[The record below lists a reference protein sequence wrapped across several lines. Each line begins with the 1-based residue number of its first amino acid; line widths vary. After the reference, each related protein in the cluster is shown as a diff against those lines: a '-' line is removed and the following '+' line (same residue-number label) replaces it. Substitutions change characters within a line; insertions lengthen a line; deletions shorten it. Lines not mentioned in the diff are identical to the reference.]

1 LVAILV
7 DKKSDIEAFKNYSGK
22 EGGEPTPSKGATEQA
37 TTAPA
42 QETKVEE
49 KPQQKVE
56 GKKGESNDRVIAS
69 PLAKKTAR
77 ENGVDLHAVTGT
89 GPHGRIIQADVLEAK
104 SKAQATPQV
113 QVSKPAV
120 TQAPTTPV
128 TPSTPSAQ
136 YEDIELSNVRKVIA
150 DRLLFSKTN
159 IPHFYVNVECNVDK
173 LMEIR
178 AELNKYSPVKIS
190 VNDIVIKAASL
201 ACMKVPETNSSWQ
214 GSFIRKYKN
223 VDMSVAV
230 QTENGLIT
238 PIIPQSNLKGLADIS
253 KEMTELRDK
262 AKQNKLKPHEF
273 MGGTFTISNMGMM
286 NITSFSAIIN
296 PPQSCILAV
305 GKSEKRVVFDENA
318 KNKEQPYK

>member
-1 LVAILV
+1 MVAILAE
-7 DKKSDIEAFKNYSGK
+7 KKNDIEAFKNYTGVETS
-22 EGGEPTPSKGATEQA
+22 PAQGAQA
-37 TTAPA
+37 QVTQS
-42 QETKVEE
+42 QETKEDE
-49 KPQQKVE
+49 KLELKVQS
-56 GKKGESNDRVIAS
+56 KSSESSDRVIAS
-69 PLAKKTAR
+69 PLAKKTAK
-77 ENGVDLHAVTGT
+77 ENGVSLNEVRGT
-89 GPHGRIIQADVLEAK
+89 GPNGRIIQADVLEAK
-104 SKAQATPQV
+104 PKAQAPQV
-113 QVSKPAV
+113 QVSKPTV
-120 TQAPTTPV
+120 SPAPTTPV
-128 TPSTPSAQ
+128 TPSVPSAE
-136 YEDIELSNVRKVIA
+136 YEDIELSNIRKVIA
-150 DRLLFSKTN
+150 ERLLYSKTN

-190 VNDIVIKAASL
+190 VNDIIIKAASL

-214 GSFIRKYKN
+214 GNFIRKYKN

-238 PIIPQSNLKGLADIS
+238 PIIPQANLKGLADIS
-253 KEMTELRDK
+253 REMTELREK

-273 MGGTFTISNMGMM
+273 QGGSFTISNMGMM

-318 KNKEQPYK
+318 KNKDQPYK